1 NLKQNMLPVYSNT
14 VRTSDLGG
22 GWAYDPNQQVIFS
35 NRQTTKGKK
44 YSFDYVRATYNEAE
58 LRDAPSLSKDNQLR
72 TQFTNTPRDAE
83 VDTLVQSLIRGK
95 TNDYDKVRAL
105 YDYFSK

>member
-1 NLKQNMLPVYSNT
+1 GVADQLTNLGFGNRSPVGNSVSRGLPPDPRDSTTGGQFQQYHAQIEISDNLKQNMLPVYSNT

-44 YSFDYVRATYNEAE
+44 YSFDYVR
-58 LRDAPSLSKDNQLR
+58 
-72 TQFTNTPRDAE
+72 
-83 VDTLVQSLIRGK
+83 
-95 TNDYDKVRAL
+95 
-105 YDYFSK
+105 